1 MNSNEFLILAENNEP
16 YNYESLLKD
25 LKILTKY
32 YNSTS
37 QFNYESLPKDS
48 IILQKCS
55 DEIDE
60 KEFQFITS
68 SL

>member
-16 YNYESLLKD
+16 Y
-25 LKILTKY
+25 
-32 YNSTS
+32 
-37 QFNYESLPKDS
+37 NYESLPKDS

>member
-16 YNYESLLKD
+16 Y
-25 LKILTKY
+25 
-32 YNSTS
+32 
-37 QFNYESLPKDS
+37 NYESLPKDS

-68 SL
+68 SLQKKIYKAKFER